1 MAVDEALVEPQDV
14 DIVANI
20 GSNAN
25 QNAKVMD
32 PNYRRRST
40 NLISTSESASKQP
53 QQLKSCLRQRRL
65 SRGNLAEVR
74 GGSVSA
80 SIHHQTPLEPSL
92 QNQFQT
98 RQDAQFSPRSAVSDP
113 IVSRSTVAFAE
124 SPGYRSTSSASSS
137 PTMETTRRSIYS
149 SKNNCACS
157 TAEDSERQFMRVTKS
172 LVNRH
177 MASISGN
184 IPLSE
189 MELLHREL
197 PNFEQRLSYHNN
209 LTRNVA
215 YLPMFPDPNEHP
227 SFAMTRY
234 AEKTFGPILAREV
247 KSASGKSII
256 GSNSPLSQQRDHQTM
271 QYGRSRHQV
280 HFLNA
285 NFQEPMFPSPLPQSP
300 PYSNDPLVN
309 FHNMRTKD
317 VSIADVSSQPDQY
330 SVHAQ
335 LESNSSTS
343 IYGTSLNTAVPTL
356 LQSHMSKKNIPEDPP
371 ISTASNSTTKRPP
384 PISCQSLVGSSTDS
398 NHDNSSSAS
407 SQDYQTLTTKEMLPP
422 ITPREKILY
431 YPIST
436 PTVGNSMVP
445 CCNGGSAR
453 TRRNSS
459 TMKKRPPSYHQLY
472 VKCERSEPY
481 INKDSDIVTWYRN
494 ADNRV
499 MADRTL
505 VVRNTTDVR
514 DLIRGIAMSF
524 GLTSLDKDV
533 DCDSINGEN
542 SNLSLGCYKD
552 ICFVS
557 DIKMTTCIE
566 TAETHLTPLP
576 IPGFYYKYVD
586 RNDNATS
593 NQKRKGDLKSSS
605 VLSSDM
611 LGLRRTL
618 VGQLLDKPIYSCS
631 RSSSNQSEG
640 TEGVRTRLALV
651 LCTPKRNA
659 FVSPRS
665 TNHGVLPETIYHFQI
680 LLEGIVAEDD
690 LPSSFQ
696 SQTAIRCVG
705 ATGGVVGGSI
715 MDTQHEIDELNRTLW
730 DGRDVIGLLSPRS
743 NQQEKLE
750 KIIDLLRIPLFDT
763 EGNQT
768 PKEFVVDRCL
778 YNIYSG
784 KLCMEVARTT
794 QHTVEVIEDTAEWLA
809 QGVDCI
815 SKSLTE
821 SAIACEDAYNEF
833 ENDFDSTVVSR
844 YGKSSI
850 RLI

>member
-1 MAVDEALVEPQDV
+1 M
-14 DIVANI
+14 
-20 GSNAN
+20 
-25 QNAKVMD
+25 
-32 PNYRRRST
+32 
-40 NLISTSESASKQP
+40 STSESASKQP
-53 QQLKSCLRQRRL
+53 QQLKSCLRQRSL
-65 SRGNLAEVR
+65 SRGMLTEGR
-74 GGSVSA
+74 GRSA
-80 SIHHQTPLEPSL
+80 SSIHHQTPLEPSL
-92 QNQFQT
+92 QNQYQT
-98 RQDAQFSPRSAVSDP
+98 RQDEQFSSRSAASDP

-137 PTMETTRRSIYS
+137 PTMEATRRSIYS

-184 IPLSE
+184 IPLSAI
-189 MELLHREL
+189 ELLHREL
-197 PNFEQRLSYHNN
+197 PNFEQRMRYQNN
-209 LTRNVA
+209 LTRNVV

-234 AEKTFGPILAREV
+234 AEKIFGPILAREV
-247 KSASGKSII
+247 KSTSRKRVICSYLGAHEIDRT
-256 GSNSPLSQQRDHQTM
+256 PLSQQRDHQTV
-271 QYGRSRHQV
+271 QYGPPFDRRHQV
-280 HFLNA
+280 HILNA
-285 NFQEPMFPSPLPQSP
+285 NLLEPMFPSPLQQSP
-300 PYSNDPLVN
+300 IYNSDPFVN
-309 FHNMRTKD
+309 FHDVRTKD
-317 VSIADVSSQPDQY
+317 ANITDVFSQPDQY
-330 SVHAQ
+330 SVSSQ
-335 LESNSSTS
+335 LESNSVTL
-343 IYGTSLNTAVPTL
+343 IYG
-356 LQSHMSKKNIPEDPP
+356 KKNIPEDPP
-371 ISTASNSTTKRPP
+371 ISTASYSTIKRPP
-384 PISCQSLVGSSTDS
+384 PISCQSLVGSSSDS
-398 NHDNSSSAS
+398 NNDNSSSAS
-407 SQDYQTLTTKEMLPP
+407 TQEYQTLATKEMLPP

-431 YPIST
+431 YPNCT
-436 PTVGNSMVP
+436 PSVGNSMVP
-445 CCNGGSAR
+445 CCNGGSAG

-459 TMKKRPPSYHQLY
+459 TLKKRPPSYHQLY

-505 VVRNTTDVR
+505 VVRSTTDVR
-514 DLIRGIAMSF
+514 ELIRGIAKSF
-524 GLTSLDKDV
+524 GLTSLDKDN
-533 DCDSINGEN
+533 DCDSIDGEN

-557 DIKMTTCIE
+557 DIKIATCIE

-586 RNDNATS
+586 RNDNALS
-593 NQKRKGDLKSSS
+593 NKNRKGDLKSSS
-605 VLSSDM
+605 LLSSDM

-631 RSSSNQSEG
+631 RSSSHQSDG
-640 TEGVRTRLALV
+640 IEGVRTRLALV
-651 LCTPKRNA
+651 FCTPKRNA

-665 TNHGVLPETIYHFQI
+665 INHGVLPETIYHFQI

-696 SQTAIRCVG
+696 SQTSIRCVG
-705 ATGGVVGGSI
+705 ATGGVLGGSI
-715 MDTQHEIDELNRTLW
+715 MDTQDEIDELNRTLW
-730 DGRDVIGLLSPRS
+730 DGRDVIGLLSPRA

-763 EGNQT
+763 VGNQT

-794 QHTVEVIEDTAEWLA
+794 QHTVEVVEDTAEWLA
-809 QGVDCI
+809 QGVDCL

-821 SAIACEDAYNEF
+821 SAIACEDAYNAF
-833 ENDFDSTVVSR
+833 ENDFDSAAVSR

-850 RLI
+850 KLI